1 MPVRLASAI
10 FLALAAT
17 AGASAVASAEAP
29 AGAEAY
35 IAHLQLQSH
44 PEGGYYRR
52 SYTAPEEL
60 AREALPERFAGA
72 RPVSTAIHFL
82 LPEGEVSALHRLR
95 SDELWHFYAGD
106 PLRVHMLHPDGRHES
121 FVLGP
126 EPDKGMV
133 FQAAV
138 PHGVWFGAELADS
151 PERGFALVGNT
162 VAPGFDF
169 ADFELAERDE
179 LVARYPE
186 HRALIRRL
194 TQ

>member
-1 MPVRLASAI
+1 MAMPAAPAVLVAAMLVAAAPSAAQSPAAQRHIERLA
-10 FLALAAT
+10 
-17 AGASAVASAEAP
+17 
-29 AGAEAY
+29 
-35 IAHLQLQSH
+35 LQPH

-52 SYTAPEEL
+52 TYTAEDTL
-60 AREALPERFAGA
+60 AASALPERFGGA
-72 RPVSTAIHFL
+72 RPASTAIHFL
-82 LPEGEVSALHRLR
+82 LPAGEVSALHRMQ

-121 FVLGP
+121 FLLGP
-126 EPDKGMV
+126 DAEEGMV
-133 FQAAV
+133 FQAVV
-138 PHGVWFGAELADS
+138 PHGVWFGAELAGS
-151 PERGFALVGNT
+151 PEKGYALVGNT

-169 ADFELAERDE
+169 ADFELAGRDE

>member
-1 MPVRLASAI
+1 MTMRAAPLVLLAAIASSPSAI
-10 FLALAAT
+10 AQSPAAQ
-17 AGASAVASAEAP
+17 
-29 AGAEAY
+29 
-35 IAHLQLQSH
+35 AHIERLDLQPH

-52 SYTAPEEL
+52 SYTANEML
-60 AREALPERFAGA
+60 AAGALPERFGGA

-82 LPEGEVSALHRLR
+82 LPAGEVSALHRMQ

-106 PLRVHMLHPDGRHES
+106 PLRVHMLYPDGRHES

-126 EPDKGMV
+126 ALDEGMV
-133 FQAAV
+133 YQAAV
-138 PHGVWFGAELADS
+138 PHGVWFGAELAGS
-151 PERGFALVGNT
+151 PDKGFALVGNT

-169 ADFELAERDE
+169 SDFELAERDE